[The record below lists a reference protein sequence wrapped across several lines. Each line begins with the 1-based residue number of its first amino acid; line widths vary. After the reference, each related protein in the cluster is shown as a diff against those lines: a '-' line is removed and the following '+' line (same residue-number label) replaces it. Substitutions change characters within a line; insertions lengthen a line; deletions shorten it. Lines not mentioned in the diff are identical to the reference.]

1 MHTYSKRDATRT
13 SLLLWCAM
21 RDLNPHG
28 RPPEPKSG
36 ASANSANRACFFFSP
51 KNELERKTRFELATL
66 ALARRCSTPEPLP
79 HTFHICKA
87 AVSSAALSFSGDSTG
102 NRTRVTAVKG
112 RCLDRLTMEPY
123 KNKTGNVLLSRA
135 ASRQVSSALR
145 SLTAVFEMGTGV
157 SSALLSPDF
166 VFDVHFQFLSQTV
179 TNLFLRYTLKSE

>member
-1 MHTYSKRDATRT
+1 
-13 SLLLWCAM
+13 M

-123 KNKTGNVLLSRA
+123 KNKTGNDLLSRA